1 MFGEP
6 WGWSF
11 KTVKCYMG
19 KYIYICSL
27 STWFLLA
34 PINLFYIHGDS
45 IQVYG
50 KGGPS
55 WSYNINHSNDIPNRA
70 AAVLNWN
77 SAGYV
82 QHTGSQANLAKAQGY
97 VDRQEGIRGKVN
109 QSGTRYIYIYTSWAA
124 QFFPMNDISLESCFG
139 SSECI
144 YVIIPAHDGMHKPN
158 LSGIRCACYRSHCDP
173 FSGGLCYT
181 YIRKLPKERNPN
193 HETMVIIYIYIE
205 CWSFVCIYK
214 RLSIMAIR
222 SLLSERSLGNLHT
235 SKRNYPKVILHTCNR
250 NPSGI
255 PFNVSF
261 NHSG

>member
-109 QSGTRYIYIYTSWAA
+109 QSGTRYIYIYIHIMSSPIFSHEW
-124 QFFPMNDISLESCFG
+124 NRFG
-139 SSECI
+139 I
-144 YVIIPAHDGMHKPN
+144 LLWKFWM
-158 LSGIRCACYRSHCDP
+158 
-173 FSGGLCYT
+173 
-181 YIRKLPKERNPN
+181 YICHNPRAWWN
-193 HETMVIIYIYIE
+193 
-205 CWSFVCIYK
+205 
-214 RLSIMAIR
+214 A
-222 SLLSERSLGNLHT
+222 
-235 SKRNYPKVILHTCNR
+235 
-250 NPSGI
+250 
-255 PFNVSF
+255 
-261 NHSG
+261 